1 MKILELTLPS
11 TNLDAQQQVFGG
23 MLGFRNQRVDEQ
35 PLEIVVGDS
44 VLRFVS
50 AARQFYFHYSFLIPP
65 GCLDSVAA
73 FLDQQGFSP
82 LPLNGQRMVEF
93 ACGTAIYF
101 HDGDQNIAEFIERP
115 SLGHK
120 PIDQFSTAEVIR
132 LNEVGI
138 PAMEPR
144 SFAEQLV
151 QQYGIEPMSG
161 APNTDDFVWCGDF
174 QGAIIVPRVGRN
186 WIPLEKPAELNELS
200 VKFKTSGGKFE
211 FA

>member
-35 PLEIVVGDS
+35 PLGDRS
-44 VLRFVS
+44 WRQCFAIRF
-50 AARQFYFHYSFLIPP
+50 RGPTIYFHYSFLIPP
-65 GCLDSVAA
+65 GCLDSVA

-115 SLGHK
+115 SLDK
-120 PIDQFSTAEVIR
+120 PIDQFSTVEVIR
-132 LNEVGI
+132 LNEVG
-138 PAMEPR
+138 
-144 SFAEQLV
+144 
-151 QQYGIEPMSG
+151 SG
-161 APNTDDFVWCGDF
+161 DGAQVVC
-174 QGAIIVPRVGRN
+174 GAIKSAIWNRADAGR
-186 WIPLEKPAELNELS
+186 ARHR
-200 VKFKTSGGKFE
+200 
-211 FA
+211 